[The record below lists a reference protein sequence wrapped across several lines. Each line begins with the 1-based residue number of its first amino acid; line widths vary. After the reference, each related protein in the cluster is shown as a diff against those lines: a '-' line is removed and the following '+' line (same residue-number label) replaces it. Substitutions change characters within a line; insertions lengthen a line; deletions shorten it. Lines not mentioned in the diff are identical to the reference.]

1 MSFHS
6 FFLISTKISHPSIN
20 WTNQSFVRICGGQG
34 WIPRIFQGSQYSV
47 DIRPPDTRTGSF
59 WFRVQSIDGMNV
71 RTAPSSRARPIKST
85 TDDSCFR
92 FECGEYLR
100 ASEIVTIHGHTDIMD
115 YGSSHNNMN
124 GEMNSNP
131 SESFAKLYRHKQ
143 QDDDCNNSRHQNFNV
158 QINHQ
163 NNNKFAPLSFYT
175 SCGEWVHVHFN
186 GNIYLEE
193 CTNPPSIKRDRNGWE
208 YEVIHKSGIPIYKGP
223 SFASDCHTVSKLHFG
238 AIVLVNEQVTP
249 TTSKTAKMS
258 SSGIENDDDN
268 NLEFESI
275 SWFRLKDGRGFI
287 SSNDS
292 NGVVNIIEKKNSRKN
307 SVCGEGVVARK
318 DASSYKLI
326 ARLFQS
332 DLSSST
338 M

>member
-1 MSFHS
+1 
-6 FFLISTKISHPSIN
+6 
-20 WTNQSFVRICGGQG
+20 
-34 WIPRIFQGSQYSV
+34 
-47 DIRPPDTRTGSF
+47 
-59 WFRVQSIDGMNV
+59 MNV

-85 TDDSCFR
+85 MDDSCFR

-100 ASEIVTIHGHTDIMD
+100 ASEIISIHGHADIMEH
-115 YGSSHNNMN
+115 GSTCSHNNIN
-124 GEMNSNP
+124 GEMNANP

-143 QDDDCNNSRHQNFNV
+143 QDDDCNNSCHQNFKV
-158 QINHQ
+158 QIHHQ

-175 SCGEWVHVHFN
+175 SCGEWVHVHCN

-208 YEVIHKSGIPIYKGP
+208 YEVIHKLGIPIHKGP
-223 SFASDCHTVSKLHFG
+223 SFASDCHTISKLHFG

-249 TTSKTAKMS
+249 TTSKTTTKVS
-258 SSGIENDDDN
+258 TSGVENDDDN
-268 NLEFESI
+268 NLDCVSI

-287 SSNDS
+287 SSHDS
-292 NGVVNIIEKKNSRKN
+292 NDVVNIIEKKNSIKN
-307 SVCGEGVVARK
+307 GVGGEGVVARK

-332 DLSSST
+332 DLSSSST